1 MGRLDVVM
9 KRVLF
14 SIIIPT
20 LNEEKFLPRLL
31 ASLTQ
36 QTHKN
41 FEVIVVDGSSKD
53 KTVSVA
59 KKFAANL
66 PSLTIIQ
73 TKKPSLPLQR
83 NMGAGAARGD
93 WYVFVDADSV
103 FLPYFTDRARTF
115 IADRSPRLFTTW
127 FRSDTDDPKDGVY
140 TLFGNVYLEATL
152 MFKKPLTPGPL
163 TIVRRDA
170 FEEVGGYDEEHA
182 YNEDVDFGL
191 RLYKAGIHLDI
202 LRETLCVLSLRRFR
216 KEGTL
221 KVLNQYIVS
230 LFPIFLFNR
239 SMKRMPGYI
248 MGGQLYGKKKKL
260 RKFTLREY
268 EKKLKSFM
276 KELFA

>member
-1 MGRLDVVM
+1 M
-9 KRVLF
+9 KQVLF

-31 ASLTQ
+31 GSLTT
-36 QTHKN
+36 QTYKN

-53 KTVSVA
+53 KTVDVA
-59 KKFAANL
+59 KKFTAKL
-66 PSLTIIQ
+66 PSLTVIQ

-83 NMGAGAARGD
+83 NLGAGAARGQ
-93 WYVFVDADSV
+93 WYVFVDADSI
-103 FLPYFTDRARTF
+103 FLPYFIERALAF
-115 IADRSPRLFTTW
+115 INDSSSRLFTTW

-152 MFKKPLTPGPL
+152 IFKKPLTPGPL

-170 FEEVGGYDEEHA
+170 FSDVGGYDEEHA

-221 KVLNQYIVS
+221 KVLNQYILS

-239 SMKRMPGYI
+239 SMKRMPGYV

-260 RKFTLREY
+260 KRSTLKDY
-268 EKKLKSFM
+268 ESKLKSFM